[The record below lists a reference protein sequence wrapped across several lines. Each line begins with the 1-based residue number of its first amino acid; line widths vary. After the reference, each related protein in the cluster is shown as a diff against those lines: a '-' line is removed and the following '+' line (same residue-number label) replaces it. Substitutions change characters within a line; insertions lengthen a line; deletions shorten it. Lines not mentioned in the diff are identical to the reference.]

1 VSFDLLNLAL
11 KELGVAM
18 QQCDAKLIIGGG
30 FGLFLLQS
38 QFEFDDLG
46 ATLIKREAW
55 CVSRATAD
63 FDIFL
68 ETTVVASIDKF
79 KSLRKA
85 IDELGYVVISGVEY
99 LHFEK
104 YFTDTG
110 RVELN
115 FLTGPVTDLSL
126 VPLIKVQRPR
136 VRPKGDVLLHAYL
149 ADEAINLSDHLLPI
163 SKRGSCD
170 FTNLFVPHPAA
181 LLAMKLHAF
190 RDRLER
196 GQTEKAGHHAVDVY
210 RIVCMLDES
219 LFAETKALFGDAKNM
234 AVVASAALIVQRYFS
249 TPDQVGF
256 SRIREHSLYRSEFA
270 LETLRSVL
278 IELLVS
284 T

>member
-63 FDIFL
+63 LDIFL
-68 ETTVVASIDKF
+68 ETT
-79 KSLRKA
+79 
-85 IDELGYVVISGVEY
+85 
-99 LHFEK
+99 
-104 YFTDTG
+104 
-110 RVELN
+110 
-115 FLTGPVTDLSL
+115 LSL